1 VSNVTLTIGG
11 RSYRVACAD
20 GQEAHVAA
28 LGAMVDEAVA
38 ASGGTRTN
46 NEVQT
51 LLFAALMLADDLH
64 EARSRESGT
73 DAALSPQVAERL
85 DNIAARIE
93 ALAQRLEQ
101 TATNA

>member
-1 VSNVTLTIGG
+1 MSNVTLTIGG

-20 GQEAHVAA
+20 GQEAHVTA

-46 NEVQT
+46 NEAQT

-64 EARSRESGT
+64 EARSRESG

>member
-1 VSNVTLTIGG
+1 
-11 RSYRVACAD
+11 
-20 GQEAHVAA
+20 
-28 LGAMVDEAVA
+28 MVDEAVA

-46 NEVQT
+46 NEAQT

>member
-1 VSNVTLTIGG
+1 MSNVTLTIGG

-46 NEVQT
+46 NEAQT

-64 EARSRESGT
+64 EARSRESG